1 MRIAV
6 CEAGP
11 LTPTQDAG
19 SRAVVDLIDG
29 YRSLGHDVGVFI
41 ESEQQLP
48 ERVTAFAPDVIIG
61 SRPGLFI
68 RIQPQ
73 LASLRVPMVYLA
85 HDLHFVRV
93 GLEQALGGRP
103 AAAAGILRLVEKQCF
118 SVADLTVLPTRE
130 EAEQVEREFPGTRS
144 LAINYF
150 SMPVH
155 PDRAAAP
162 EGYVAAFAGGA
173 HHAPNRDGIHWFVR
187 EVWEGFVARRPEA
200 RLVVCGL
207 WGSQDRLSAPGVEF
221 TGVIPDAELDA
232 ILGRA
237 RVGLAPLRFGAGM
250 KRKTLHY
257 LSQSLPVV
265 GTAFA
270 AQGLGHGTSEVPG
283 VVAAETASEFDAA
296 LEVLADDAAWLPLA
310 AAGAGFVRARFSAE
324 RHRAGL
330 QSVLDAVR

>member
-1 MRIAV
+1 VRIAV

-19 SRAVVDLIDG
+19 SRAVVDLIEG
-29 YRSLGHDVGVFI
+29 YRALGHEVGVFI
-41 ESEQQLP
+41 ESEQELP
-48 ERVTAFAPDVIIG
+48 DRVTAFAPDVIIG

-73 LASLRVPMVYLA
+73 LASLGVPMVYLA

-130 EAEQVEREFPGTRS
+130 EAEQVEREFPGARS
-144 LAINYF
+144 LAIDYF
-150 SMPVH
+150 SMPEY
-155 PDRAAAP
+155 PDRPVAP
-162 EGYVAAFAGGA
+162 PGYLAAFAGGA
-173 HHAPNRDGIHWFVR
+173 HHAPNRDGIHWFVG
-187 EVWEGFVARRPEA
+187 EVWEEFVARHPEA

-207 WGSQDRLSAPGVEF
+207 WGAADRLSAPGLEF

-232 ILGRA
+232 ILGTA

-257 LSQSLPVV
+257 LSHALPVV
-265 GTAFA
+265 GTSFA
-270 AQGLGHGTSEVPG
+270 AQGLADGGSVVPG
-283 VVAAETASEFDAA
+283 LLPAETAAEFGGA
-296 LEVLADDAAWLPLA
+296 LELLADDAVWVPLA
-310 AAGAGFVRARFSAE
+310 AAGAGFVRRRFSAE

-330 QSVLDAVR
+330 ESVLHALR